1 MKLSKKLTVK
11 VASVIALS
19 AAVGCYAYDSL
30 NSESSR
36 ADVLS
41 QNIEA
46 LADNPF
52 CENGCHLN
60 GSGCYCH
67 YYFPSYKEHVWED

>member
-46 LADNPF
+46 LAIDPSSEKPCLDN
-52 CENGCHLN
+52 GD
-60 GSGCYCH
+60 GCYRH
-67 YYFPSYKEHVWED
+67 IYLSTSREYDWGD

>member
-11 VASVIALS
+11 VASAIALS

-30 NSESSR
+30 SSESSKT
-36 ADVLS
+36 DVLS

-46 LADNPF
+46 LAINPS
-52 CENGCHLN
+52 CENGCHEN
-60 GSGCYCH
+60 GNGCYCII
-67 YYFPSYKEHVWED
+67 YCSTWREHDWGD